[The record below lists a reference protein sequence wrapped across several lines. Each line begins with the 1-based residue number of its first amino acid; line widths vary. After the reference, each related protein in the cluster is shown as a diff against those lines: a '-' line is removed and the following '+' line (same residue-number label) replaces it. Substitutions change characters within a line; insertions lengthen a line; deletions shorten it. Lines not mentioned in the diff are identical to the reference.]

1 VFKNQTMTLKPIA
14 NIIILFATL
23 TVFSQDNLYS
33 SLTVSKDLK
42 QNANAVVRLNEVE
55 ITLKSSSE
63 MVVKEKRIITV
74 LNKKGN
80 RAIDAYVHYD
90 ENVKIKTL
98 QVLAFDAFG
107 NEIKKIRKND
117 FKDVSAVDGG
127 TLYSDSR
134 VKYLE
139 YTPIK
144 YPYTIEFTSE
154 TITSN
159 TAFIPSFTPIDDY
172 FVSVETSTYTINYP
186 ENITIRKKEKNI
198 ENIDIEKEDAS
209 GTISYKA
216 KNLKAFKPED
226 YSPSMVDF
234 APKVLFASKQFTL
247 EGVDSVVENWDD
259 FAKWMYHDLIKV
271 THDLPETTIKDIQ
284 NLVKNE
290 TNNIDKAK
298 KIYQYVQDKVR
309 YISVQ
314 VGIGGWKPFNASEVD
329 RLSYGDCKALTNYT
343 MALLQAADIESNYS
357 VVYAGS
363 SQRSIEEDF
372 TSIQGNHVIL
382 SIPNNDETVWLE
394 CTSQKLPFG
403 FIGDFTDNRDVLVIT
418 PEGGKIQRTKK
429 YNTEENTQI
438 IKGKYAV
445 SNDGIIDAVVNVKSK
460 GIQYDDK
467 YRLESETERD
477 LDRRYKKRWNYINNM
492 AIENMEIVNDK
503 DSIVFNETLNF
514 QATNY
519 PKIVANRMLLTV
531 NALNRNTHI
540 PDRYRNR
547 KLPLKIKRGFK
558 DIDEVEIT
566 LPQDYKVESLPNKK
580 IIENKFGSY
589 KAEVIVKD
597 ENTLLYKREFVV
609 NDGEFPKE
617 DYSNFR
623 AFYKNVSKQDNA
635 KVALIKKE

>member
-1 VFKNQTMTLKPIA
+1 MTLKPIA
-14 NIIILFATL
+14 NIVMLFATL
-23 TVFSQDNLYS
+23 TVFSQDSLYS
-33 SLTVSKDLK
+33 SLTISKDLRE
-42 QNANAVVRLNEVE
+42 NSNAVIRLNELV
-55 ITLKSSSE
+55 ISLKSSSE
-63 MVVKEKRIITV
+63 MSVKEKRIITV
-74 LNKKGN
+74 LNKQGN
-80 RAIDAYVHYD
+80 KNIDAYVHYD
-90 ENVKIKTL
+90 NNVKIKTL
-98 QVLAFDAFG
+98 EVLAFDAFG

-139 YTPIK
+139 YTPIN
-144 YPYTIEFTSE
+144 YPYTIEFTYE
-154 TITSN
+154 TITGN

-172 FVSVETSTYTINYP
+172 FVSVETSSYTINYP
-186 ENITIRKKEKNI
+186 EDITIRKKEKNI
-198 ENIDIEKEDAS
+198 ENIDIEKEDS
-209 GTISYKA
+209 VGEISYKT
-216 KNLKAFKPED
+216 KNLTAFKPED

-247 EGVDSVVENWDD
+247 EGVNTVVENWDD

-271 THDLPETTIKDIQ
+271 THDLPEKTINDIQ
-284 NLVKNE
+284 NLVKDE
-290 TNNIDKAK
+290 TNDIDKAK

-343 MALLQAADIESNYS
+343 MSLLKAANIESNYS

-363 SQRSIEEDF
+363 SQKNIEEDF

-382 SIPNNDETVWLE
+382 SIPNDDETVWLE

-403 FIGDFTDNRDVLVIT
+403 FIGDFTDDRDVLVIT
-418 PEGGKIQRTKK
+418 PEGGKIKHTKK

-438 IKGKYAV
+438 IKGNYTV
-445 SNDGIIDAVVNVKSK
+445 SNDGAINVSIVVNSK

-467 YRLESETERD
+467 YLLESKTERD
-477 LDRRYKKRWNYINNM
+477 LDEHYKKRWRYINNIIIDN
-492 AIENMEIVNDK
+492 IEIINNK
-503 DSIVFNETLNF
+503 DNIVFTETLNF

-519 PKIVANRMLLTV
+519 PKIVANRMLITI

-540 PDRYRNR
+540 PDRYRDR

-580 IIENKFGSY
+580 VIENKFGTY
-589 KAEVIVKD
+589 KSEVVVKD

-617 DYSNFR
+617 DYSKFR
-623 AFYKNVSKQDNA
+623 TFYKEVSKQDNA